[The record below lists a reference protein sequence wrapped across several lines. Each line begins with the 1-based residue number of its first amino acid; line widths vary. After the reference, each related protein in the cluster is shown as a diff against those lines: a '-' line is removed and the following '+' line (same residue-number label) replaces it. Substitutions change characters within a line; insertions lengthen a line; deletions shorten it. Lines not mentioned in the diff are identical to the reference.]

1 MQKKHKKQKKSKH
14 LPRVARVRHKGQI
27 MVRAE
32 DGTSY
37 ISCKPLP
44 FTPGFEELVPGLKCL
59 VICAQRSTEGGAHNS
74 VRCKIKECYKH
85 VILIGVGK
93 YYRDTHLVSP
103 IYLAKLKRDGTI
115 PNSFYHRLVLGMFSS
130 KRIMPVKL
138 QSYIRKEN
146 LMGRGDRPKKGKK
159 KPKRRRTPA
168 ERRTKA
174 KAISSKRV
182 KKEKKKRVTITGA
195 IFAYFD
201 KVRAQHGDLKKISYE
216 RTLKIAK
223 MVKPTTAFNKGHFS
237 WYRNAYRLARDID
250 SPTMKASTKKKKKK
264 RAKKRRR

>member
-1 MQKKHKKQKKSKH
+1 MRKIRKSKSRH
-14 LPRVARVRHKGQI
+14 APRVARVRYKGQM

-37 ISCKPLP
+37 VSCKPLP
-44 FTPGFEELVPGLKCL
+44 FTPGYKKLIPGLRCRL
-59 VICAQRSTEGGAHNS
+59 IVCNHNS
-74 VRCKIKECYKH
+74 LDMRDRGVRCKIIECYKH
-85 VILIGVGK
+85 VLLIGVGS
-93 YYRDTHLVSP
+93 YYRDTYLVSP

-115 PNSFYHRLVLGMFSS
+115 PNSFYHRLVLGMFSG
-130 KRIMPVKL
+130 KRTMPVKL

-216 RTLKIAK
+216 RTLKIAR

-250 SPTMKASTKKKKKK
+250 SPTMKTSTKKKKKL
-264 RAKKRRR
+264 AKRRRRK